1 LLSPQRAL
9 HHPLTVPCDARYF
22 FHVFDGRTWS
32 RDDEGD
38 EFPDVAAAIQEAA
51 LIARELLDDD
61 PRMSE
66 ADFRMEVADEHGNVV
81 HVIRSH
87 DVTDQ

>member
-1 LLSPQRAL
+1 MS
-9 HHPLTVPCDARYF
+9 RYF

-61 PRMSE
+61 PKLNE
-66 ADFRMEVADEHGNVV
+66 ADFRMEVADEQGNVV

>member
-1 LLSPQRAL
+1 MP
-9 HHPLTVPCDARYF
+9 RYF

-61 PRMSE
+61 PKLNE
-66 ADFRMEVADEHGNVV
+66 ADFRMEVADEQGNVV